1 MATPVDGDPFAKT
14 DDSSIDVPNGIF
26 AAGDETLDRTGA
38 TNARLLLGG
47 PFARFRAAPAAARV
61 SWFLAAVAL
70 VVVVVVI
77 PVSIGSFAA
86 VRKESLAASTAAP
99 AQPAVVVLSPETLA
113 VSAQV
118 DAIEPAYVMSNGLV
132 TDESKSKMGDLLAT
146 ARDQIDANDA
156 AGATSTM
163 QSAVPYFVAEYSQ
176 RVATAAET
184 EVEEYDQ
191 SEWETDE
198 RLAELIEIVRAN
210 AQGQDLT
217 ALVAAVIEIPQVV
230 GDARAE
236 HFGNRRTYVPPA
248 PTTAAPAPSAPA
260 ATQPPATEAPQ
271 MTQAPAPSQ
280 APEPEETKPP
290 EPKPEPQPSGGPNF
304 TSAPNGD

>member
-1 MATPVDGDPFAKT
+1 MATPADGDPFSRT
-14 DDSSIDVPNGIF
+14 DDASIDVPHGIF
-26 AAGDETLDRTGA
+26 TAGDETLDRTGA
-38 TNARLLLGG
+38 TNARLLIGG

-61 SWFLAAVAL
+61 SWFAAAVAL
-70 VVVVVVI
+70 LVVVVVI
-77 PVSIGSFAA
+77 PVSIGSFAS
-86 VRKESLAASTAAP
+86 VRKEALAASTAAP

-118 DAIEPAYVMSNGLV
+118 DALEPAYVMSNGLV
-132 TDESKSKMGDLLAT
+132 TDESKTTMGDLLAT

-156 AGATSTM
+156 AAASSTM
-163 QSAVPYFVAEYSQ
+163 QSAVAYFVSEYSQ

-184 EVEEYDQ
+184 QVEEYEQ

-248 PTTAAPAPSAPA
+248 PTTAAPAPSAPP
-260 ATQPPATEAPQ
+260 ATQPPATQAPQ
-271 MTQAPAPSQ
+271 MTQAPAPTQ
-280 APEPEETKPP
+280 APEPEPQPTRAPQ
-290 EPKPEPQPSGGPNF
+290 PEPQPTGGPNF